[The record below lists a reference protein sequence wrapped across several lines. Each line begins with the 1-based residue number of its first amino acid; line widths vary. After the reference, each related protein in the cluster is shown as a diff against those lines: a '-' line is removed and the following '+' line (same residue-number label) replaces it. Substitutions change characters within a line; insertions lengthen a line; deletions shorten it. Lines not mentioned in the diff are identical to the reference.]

1 MLRWICN
8 WAWQKGVHVQVEAFN
23 GLADGSAELWIYGD
37 PSVFPDYARRLRELA
52 ANPRIRFLGKVDDED
67 VGSALSEL
75 DALIVP
81 SLWYENSP
89 LVIQE
94 AFAAKVPVIASDLG
108 ALAEKVR
115 HGLDG
120 LLFPPGDAASLREL
134 LQRLIEEP
142 AILKR
147 LKANIRPVKSM
158 AEHAKEIEALYE
170 RLREGR

>member
-1 MLRWICN
+1 ML
-8 WAWQKGVHVQVEAFN
+8 VEAFN

-120 LLFPPGDAASLREL
+120 LLFRPGDRQDLVAKIGSLLEKPLLLKELRE
-134 LQRLIEEP
+134 
-142 AILKR
+142 
-147 LKANIRPVKSM
+147 NIRPVKT
-158 AEHAKEIEALYE
+158 IEENADELE
-170 RLREGR
+170 RLYGDLIRYGVAS

>member
-1 MLRWICN
+1 M
-8 WAWQKGVHVQVEAFN
+8 
-23 GLADGSAELWIYGD
+23 
-37 PSVFPDYARRLRELA
+37 
-52 ANPRIRFLGKVDDED
+52 
-67 VGSALSEL
+67 
-75 DALIVP
+75 P

-120 LLFPPGDAASLREL
+120 LLFPPGDAASLREVL
-134 LQRLIEEP
+134 RRLIEEP
-142 AILKR
+142 AILKCLR
-147 LKANIRPVKSM
+147 ANIRPVKSM